1 MKAKTKL
8 QQGSVSLFVVVFS
21 ALLIITMTTA
31 FIRIMLQD
39 QLQATANDLSKSALD
54 SAYAGVEDAKR
65 AIVAYYDSSCDKDSS
80 TPQCAD
86 LKKLAAVDA
95 NGWTQDCDITKQTNV
110 ATQTNG
116 EFTIKTATSD
126 NQFNQAY
133 TCVKVQL
140 EPDNYVGKLK
150 ANTST
155 IIPLQTKSGAVFDQ
169 IKIEWYTEQD
179 GPVFDDATTSPAV
192 PFPKLPTANSWPTN
206 RPSVIR
212 AQLLQYDKDAGFK
225 LSDFDDATHN
235 STLFLYPTNL
245 SGLRGIAQSF
255 DVGRRADATAPS
267 LVEAGCNTSFTTTE
281 PYACQSILTPPGSIA
296 KEKRVAYLNL
306 IQLYDRPTT
315 YQVTLID
322 STTGD
327 AVKLSGVQPVVD
339 STGRANDLFRRVQSR
354 INLGTSTAPDSAI
367 DLTDKLCKTFTVTDT
382 QYVDSGPC
390 AN

>member
-86 LKKLAAVDA
+86 LKKLAVVDA

-155 IIPLQTKSGAVFDQ
+155 IIPLQTKSGAVFDK
-169 IKIEWYTEQD
+169 IKIEWYAQQD
-179 GPVFDDATTSPAV
+179 GPAFTTSPPASISY
-192 PFPKLPTANSWPTN
+192 PMLPKANDWPATW
-206 RPSVIR
+206 PSVIR

-235 STLFLYPTNL
+235 STLFLYPL
-245 SGLRGIAQSF
+245 SLTGPLRDADHFF
-255 DVGRRADATAPS
+255 DAGRRSVSTINPDRAACNPDFSAT
-267 LVEAGCNTSFTTTE
+267 
-281 PYACQSILTPPGSIA
+281 YACQAIIVPSGSIA
-296 KEKRVAYLNL
+296 PDKRAAYLSL
-306 IQLYDRPTT
+306 TQLYDRPTT